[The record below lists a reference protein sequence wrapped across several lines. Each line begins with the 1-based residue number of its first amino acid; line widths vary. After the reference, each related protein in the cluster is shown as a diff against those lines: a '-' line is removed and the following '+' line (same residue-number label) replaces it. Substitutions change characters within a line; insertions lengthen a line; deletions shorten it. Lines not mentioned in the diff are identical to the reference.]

1 MHLTRVLVLPET
13 IVYRAERGGMADQE
27 AHEDA
32 RRAAEAL
39 LLRAEQRLSSPTA
52 ATGTSS
58 AGNTN
63 AGNSSLPPTAAAA
76 AAAAQAQAS
85 IKSALTK
92 AQGSIKSAQ
101 DKVSASIETI
111 ERTAAEK
118 IEGITSSA
126 SSAAEKPKINA
137 NAAAAEEGGASATA
151 APSST
156 ASTTDGA
163 VSVKAALGRAQGSI
177 RSFQEKVSTS
187 LDAVK
192 AQTQASLS
200 VVKHIDSST
209 SEVNGKSEAGDTGTG
224 SSGGEKMERLK
235 SESTAMVQGASKSM
249 KSALGKMTASVQGL
263 KLESLMHSTGATSA
277 PSKEGIETKIYSDL
291 DRVSEQIELCRS
303 MMSQGNDGGGE
314 NSSES
319 SLFIVV
325 GYLEASTARFASL
338 INAGTAGEISEEAL
352 ERVLSVNHEL
362 RRTLDDYS
370 KTKPSGSTTKEED
383 TTSADNEFSGEGC
396 VSEETTA
403 ASAPPSDSNAI
414 CDYSDGAAATVA
426 DVSKDGG
433 GSPVESAEMPGMELG
448 KTTDL

>member
-1 MHLTRVLVLPET
+1 
-13 IVYRAERGGMADQE
+13 MADQE
-27 AHEDA
+27 AQEDA

-52 ATGTSS
+52 ASTSS
-58 AGNTN
+58 T
-63 AGNSSLPPTAAAA
+63 GNSSTPTAA

-126 SSAAEKPKINA
+126 SPAAVEKTKHNV

-151 APSST
+151 TPSST

-163 VSVKAALGRAQGSI
+163 ASMKAALGRAQGSI
-177 RSFQEKVSTS
+177 RTFQEKVSTS
-187 LDAVK
+187 LDAV
-192 AQTQASLS
+192 TQASLS

-209 SEVNGKSEAGDTGTG
+209 SEVNRKAEAGDTGTG
-224 SSGGEKMERLK
+224 SSGGETMERLK
-235 SESTAMVQGASKSM
+235 TESAAMVQGASKSM

-277 PSKEGIETKIYSDL
+277 PSQEDIEAKIYSDL
-291 DRVSEQIELCRS
+291 DRVSEQIELCKS

-325 GYLEASTARFASL
+325 GYLEASTVRFASL

-370 KTKPSGSTTKEED
+370 KMMPEEG
-383 TTSADNEFSGEGC
+383 TTSADSEFSGEGC
-396 VSEETTA
+396 VSEEKSTY
-403 ASAPPSDSNAI
+403 SSNR
-414 CDYSDGAAATVA
+414 CRCPQRRWRNGVGQDYRSLDM
-426 DVSKDGG
+426 SYN
-433 GSPVESAEMPGMELG
+433 
-448 KTTDL
+448 

>member
-1 MHLTRVLVLPET
+1 
-13 IVYRAERGGMADQE
+13 MADQE

-52 ATGTSS
+52 AASSTSS

-63 AGNSSLPPTAAAA
+63 AGTSNSLPPTAAAA

-85 IKSALTK
+85 IKSALIK

-126 SSAAEKPKINA
+126 VAEKPKTNA
-137 NAAAAEEGGASATA
+137 NAAAAEEGGASGIAN
-151 APSST
+151 PST

-163 VSVKAALGRAQGSI
+163 ASVKAALGRAQGSI

-209 SEVNGKSEAGDTGTG
+209 SEVNGKSEAGDTVTG
-224 SSGGEKMERLK
+224 SNGGEKMERLK

-263 KLESLMHSTGATSA
+263 KLESLMQHSTGATSA
-277 PSKEGIETKIYSDL
+277 PSQEDIEAKIYSDL

-370 KTKPSGSTTKEED
+370 KTMPSDSTTP
-383 TTSADNEFSGEGC
+383 ADNKFSGEGC
-396 VSEETTA
+396 VSEDKSTA
-403 ASAPPSDSNAI
+403 ASAPPSDSNVI
-414 CDYSDGAAATVA
+414 SDYSDDAAATVA

-433 GSPVESAEMPGMELG
+433 GSPVESSEMPGMELG
-448 KTTDL
+448 NTTDL

>member
-1 MHLTRVLVLPET
+1 
-13 IVYRAERGGMADQE
+13 MADQE

-32 RRAAEAL
+32 RRVAEAL

-52 ATGTSS
+52 AASSTSS

-63 AGNSSLPPTAAAA
+63 AGTSNSLPPTAAAA

-92 AQGSIKSAQ
+92 AHGSIKSAQ

-151 APSST
+151 TPSST

-209 SEVNGKSEAGDTGTG
+209 SEVNGKPEAGDTGTG

-263 KLESLMHSTGATSA
+263 KLESLMQHSTGATSA
-277 PSKEGIETKIYSDL
+277 PSQEDIEAKIYSDL
-291 DRVSEQIELCRS
+291 DRVSEQIELCKS

-370 KTKPSGSTTKEED
+370 KTMPSDSTTKDED

-396 VSEETTA
+396 VSEEKSTA

-414 CDYSDGAAATVA
+414 SDYSDDAAAT
-426 DVSKDGG
+426 DSGVSNDGG
-433 GSPVESAEMPGMELG
+433 CSPVESSEMPGMELG
-448 KTTDL
+448 NTTDL

>member
-1 MHLTRVLVLPET
+1 
-13 IVYRAERGGMADQE
+13 MADQE

-52 ATGTSS
+52 AASTSS

-63 AGNSSLPPTAAAA
+63 AGTSNSLPPTAAAA
-76 AAAAQAQAS
+76 SAAAQAQAS
-85 IKSALTK
+85 IKSALAK

-151 APSST
+151 TPSST
-156 ASTTDGA
+156 ASTTDSA

-209 SEVNGKSEAGDTGTG
+209 SEVNGKPEAGDTGTG

-263 KLESLMHSTGATSA
+263 KLESLMQHSTGATSA
-277 PSKEGIETKIYSDL
+277 PSHEDTEAKIYSDL
-291 DRVSEQIELCRS
+291 DRVSEQIELCKS

-338 INAGTAGEISEEAL
+338 INAGTAGDISEEAL

-370 KTKPSGSTTKEED
+370 KTMPSDSTTPV
-383 TTSADNEFSGEGC
+383 DNKFSGEGC
-396 VSEETTA
+396 VSEDKSTA

-414 CDYSDGAAATVA
+414 SDYSDDAAAT
-426 DVSKDGG
+426 DSGVSNDGG
-433 GSPVESAEMPGMELG
+433 CSPVESSEMPGMELG
-448 KTTDL
+448 NTTDL

>member
-1 MHLTRVLVLPET
+1 
-13 IVYRAERGGMADQE
+13 MADQE

-192 AQTQASLS
+192 AQTQASLN

-263 KLESLMHSTGATSA
+263 KLESLMHSTGATPA
-277 PSKEGIETKIYSDL
+277 PSQEDIEAKIYSDL

>member
-1 MHLTRVLVLPET
+1 
-13 IVYRAERGGMADQE
+13 MADQE
-27 AHEDA
+27 AQEDA

-52 ATGTSS
+52 ASTAGTSS
-58 AGNTN
+58 AGTNTN
-63 AGNSSLPPTAAAA
+63 AGSSLPPTAAAA

-126 SSAAEKPKINA
+126 SPAAENA
-137 NAAAAEEGGASATA
+137 NAAAEEGGASATA
-151 APSST
+151 TPSST

-192 AQTQASLS
+192 SQTKASLS

-209 SEVNGKSEAGDTGTG
+209 PAVNRKAEAGDTGTG
-224 SSGGEKMERLK
+224 SSGGEAMERLK

-277 PSKEGIETKIYSDL
+277 PSQEETEAKIYSDL

-303 MMSQGNDGGGE
+303 MMSEGNDGGGE
-314 NSSES
+314 NSPES

-362 RRTLDDYS
+362 RRTLDEYS
-370 KTKPSGSTTKEED
+370 KMIPSDSTTKEED
-383 TTSADNEFSGEGC
+383 TTSADNDFSGEGC
-396 VSEETTA
+396 VSEEKSTA
-403 ASAPPSDSNAI
+403 ASAPPSDPNAI
-414 CDYSDGAAATVA
+414 SDYSDDAAVT
-426 DVSKDGG
+426 DS
-433 GSPVESAEMPGMELG
+433 SETPGMELG

>member
-1 MHLTRVLVLPET
+1 
-13 IVYRAERGGMADQE
+13 MADQE

-52 ATGTSS
+52 ATATSS

-63 AGNSSLPPTAAAA
+63 AGNSSLPPTAAAAA

-126 SSAAEKPKINA
+126 SPAAEKPKINA

-151 APSST
+151 APSS

-209 SEVNGKSEAGDTGTG
+209 SEVNGKAEAGNTGTG

-235 SESTAMVQGASKSM
+235 SESTAMVQEASKSM

-263 KLESLMHSTGATSA
+263 KLESLMHSTGATPA
-277 PSKEGIETKIYSDL
+277 PSQEDIEAKIYSDL
-291 DRVSEQIELCRS
+291 DRVSEQIELCKS

-370 KTKPSGSTTKEED
+370 KTTKEED

-396 VSEETTA
+396 VSEEKSTA

-414 CDYSDGAAATVA
+414 SDYSDDAAATVA

-433 GSPVESAEMPGMELG
+433 GSPVESSEMPGMELG